1 VPAVPPFPQSPTAAV
16 PEQQPPPTLPS
27 LLRAA
32 TSAALLG
39 LAAAAPAPALAQ
51 ILPRLQ
57 LPDADAPRG
66 PAIARF
72 ALPAGAPATLA
83 PLMQRVADTA
93 RLRDA
98 SDIDDDERQLR
109 RLRDRALEVLA
120 TEGYFEP
127 EISVAE
133 GDERAR
139 YVLQVTLG
147 PRATI
152 SRVELDFRGPIS
164 AQPERVALL
173 RRSWDLQSGQPF
185 RDAQWST
192 AKTRLLSSV
201 QDRDFP
207 TATIV
212 ESAAEVDVETASVR
226 LLVVVDS
233 GPAFTLGPLQVSGLE
248 RYERTLVQ
256 RFIDFQQGDPY
267 DRTRLLDFQR
277 RLQAGPFFSS
287 VEVEVQLDRDKP
299 EQAPVLVRVREAP
312 SKRVS
317 AGIGFSTNVG
327 ARTEAVYRQVGLL
340 GRPYTLQT
348 GLGLDKTRQIGFADV
363 LLPPKPDGARDSFGI
378 LGEHTDIE
386 NLITTRYA
394 AAVAREYTFNR
405 DEAVF
410 DTRLSLTAQ
419 RESQR
424 VDDEADE
431 EAEEEVNTTLS
442 LAYQWTRRRVD
453 SITNPRTGSVLTLR
467 GAGGIGRAGIGEL
480 LERSFAHG
488 YVRYVLYVP
497 AFARDQIILRA
508 EAGHVIADDI
518 NFVPTDYRFR
528 TGGSGSIR
536 GYQYESLGTPVFDE
550 DGRQTA
556 VLPARSLLAASAE
569 YVRWFNDTWGMAAF
583 YDIGDAFDKR
593 PNELAGGYGLGVRYR
608 TIAGPLALDAAYG
621 DRDRRWRLHFSIAI
635 SF

>member
-1 VPAVPPFPQSPTAAV
+1 MPAVQPVLPSPSAAV
-16 PEQQPPPTLPS
+16 PEQLPPPTLPT

-32 TSAALLG
+32 ASAALLG
-39 LAAAAPAPALAQ
+39 LTAAAPTPAFAQ
-51 ILPRLQ
+51 LLPRLQ
-57 LPDADAPRG
+57 LPDANAPQG

-72 ALPAGAPATLA
+72 ALPDGAPATLA
-83 PLMQRVADTA
+83 PLMERVADTA
-93 RLRDA
+93 RQRDS

-120 TEGYFEP
+120 TEGFFEP
-127 EISVAE
+127 EIRVTE
-133 GDERAR
+133 GDQRAR

-147 PRATI
+147 PRAMIT
-152 SRVELDFRGPIS
+152 RVELDFRGAIS
-164 AQPERVALL
+164 AQPQRLESL
-173 RRSWDLQSGQPF
+173 RAAWELQSGQPF

-248 RYERTLVQ
+248 RYERSLVQ
-256 RFIDFQQGDPY
+256 RFADFEQGDRY
-267 DRTRLLDFQR
+267 DRTKLLDFQR

-287 VEVEVQLDRDKP
+287 VEVEVQLDRDQP
-299 EQAPVLVRVREAP
+299 DPAPVLVRVREAP

-317 AGIGFSTNVG
+317 VGIGYSTNVG
-327 ARTEAVYRQVGLL
+327 ARTEAVYRQVGLF

-363 LLPPKPDGARDSFGI
+363 LLPPKPNGARDSFGI
-378 LGEHTDIE
+378 LGEHTEIE
-386 NLITTRYA
+386 NLITRRYA
-394 AAVAREYTFNR
+394 AAVAREYTFAR

-424 VDDEADE
+424 IDLEPDED
-431 EAEEEVNTTLS
+431 VNTTLT

-453 SITNPRTGSVLTLR
+453 SITNPRSGTVLTLR

-480 LERSFAHG
+480 LEKSFAHG
-488 YVRYVLYVP
+488 YGRYVLYIP
-497 AFARDQIILRA
+497 AFARDQIILRG

-528 TGGSGSIR
+528 TGGAGSIR
-536 GYQYESLGTPVFDE
+536 GYQYESLGTPEFDE
-550 DGRQTA
+550 NGRQA
-556 VLPARSLLAASAE
+556 AIVPARSLLVGSAE
-569 YVRWFNDTWGMAAF
+569 YVRWFNDTWGLAAF

-593 PNELAGGYGLGVRYR
+593 PNELAAGYGLGMRYR

-621 DRDRRWRLHFSIAI
+621 DRDRRWRVHFSIAI